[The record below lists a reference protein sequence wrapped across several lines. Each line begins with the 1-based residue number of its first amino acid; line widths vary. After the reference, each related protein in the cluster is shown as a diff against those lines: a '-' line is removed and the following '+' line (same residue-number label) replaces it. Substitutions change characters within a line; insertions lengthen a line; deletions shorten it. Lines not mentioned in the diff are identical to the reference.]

1 MACFIFGSIELT
13 ERFEVKGIEMPAIA
27 PSTVDVRS
35 VPGMDGGVLVSN
47 DLDPLEIKVTCRL
60 TTDTIDPREV
70 QQAWA
75 DAVARIRR
83 AGAQALY
90 LTPDRFRM
98 AVLAG
103 ETPLEYA
110 NYSATGELTFL
121 CADPVAYGREREITV
136 PSGGSV
142 TFHVDGTYPTAPTI
156 AAASAVRDGTAL
168 VWGIRL
174 DAGDYVH
181 VATGSASAMSVAVDC
196 AARTCKVNAE
206 PAMATLDSDWLELAP
221 GQHTLAM
228 DKGTGAATVTFRER
242 WL

>member
-27 PSTVDVRS
+27 SSTVDVRS

-83 AGAQALY
+83 AGTQALY

-168 VWGIRL
+168 VWRLRL
-174 DAGDYVH
+174 DGGAYIAVE
-181 VATGSASAMSVAVDC
+181 TGSASARKVDADC
-196 AARTCKVNAE
+196 ARRVCKVADAVKL
-206 PAMATLDSDWLELAP
+206 PTLESDWIVLEP
-221 GQHTLAM
+221 GSHTLQM
-228 DKGTGAATVTFRER
+228 DKGTGAATVTYRER